1 MVNGKPVLLK
11 GVNLHEFNQTTGQVI
26 TEADVTR
33 DMERMKQLNVNA
45 IRLSHYPQPSF
56 LYDLADQYGFYI
68 VDEANIESHGM
79 GYDRAKGKSLA
90 NNLDWTEA
98 HLFRT
103 RNMFGRDKNHPS
115 VVIWSLGNRSWKRLQ
130 FLSDPTFLSPVAIRI
145 DPIQYEQA
153 GHEWNTDIVCPMY
166 AKPQHMNITQ
176 ITSPTDHSFSVSMHM
191 PWETA
196 SVIKKTTGTSL
207 KNTPTCRAVSSGT
220 GWTRDWSMK

>member
-90 NNLDWTEA
+90 NNLDWRA

-103 RNMFGRDKNHPS
+103 RNMFERDKNHPS
-115 VVIWSLGNRSWKRLQ
+115 YDMVVGQRSWKRLQ
-130 FLSDPTFLSPVAIRI
+130 FLSDLLFIRSR
-145 DPIQYEQA
+145 DKNRPIQYEQA
-153 GHEWNTDIVCPMY
+153 GHE
-166 AKPQHMNITQ
+166 
-176 ITSPTDHSFSVSMHM
+176 
-191 PWETA
+191 
-196 SVIKKTTGTSL
+196 
-207 KNTPTCRAVSSGT
+207 
-220 GWTRDWSMK
+220 